1 MIAGVSKASLS
12 LVGAVLV
19 SLGLVV
25 AAPACSS
32 ESEPTLGNT
41 TKDGGSSGSAAA
53 DARRPYPSFRDDV
66 VPLVQESCALTACHA
81 SKESNLGIFLAY
93 DPAQI
98 YAELK
103 KVSATASGESFVVPG
118 DPAKSYLMVKLEG
131 KQGAFAS
138 KCANNNC
145 GTVMPPDDPLPA
157 AKLETVRKWITEG
170 AKDN

>member
-1 MIAGVSKASLS
+1 MGKASLPF
-12 LVGAVLV
+12 LGAILV
-19 SLGLVV
+19 SFGLL
-25 AAPACSS
+25 AGAPACSS
-32 ESEPTLGNT
+32 ESEPTLGGGGN
-41 TKDGGSSGSAAA
+41 KDGGSSGTA

-66 VPLVQESCALTACHA
+66 VPIVQQSCALTACHS

-103 KVSATASGESFVVPG
+103 KSSPTASGEQFVVPG

-131 KQGAFAS
+131 TQGSLAS

-145 GTVMPPDDPLPA
+145 GTVMPPDDPLPS
-157 AKLETVRKWITEG
+157 AKLETVRKWIADG

>member
-1 MIAGVSKASLS
+1 MLLS
-12 LVGAVLV
+12 A
-19 SLGLVV
+19 GLV
-25 AAPACSS
+25 AATPACSS
-32 ESEPTLGNT
+32 ETEPPLGNGN
-41 TKDGGSSGSAAA
+41 KDGGSSGAA
-53 DARRPYPSFRDDV
+53 DARRTYPSFHDDV
-66 VPLVQESCALTACHA
+66 VPIVQESCALTACHS

-103 KVSATASGESFVVPG
+103 KTSPTASGEPFVVPG

-131 KQGAFAS
+131 KQEAFTS

-145 GTVMPPDDPLPA
+145 GTVMPPDDPLSSD
-157 AKLETVRKWITEG
+157 KLETVRKWISEG

>member
-1 MIAGVSKASLS
+1 M
-12 LVGAVLV
+12 LV
-19 SLGLVV
+19 SFTLVV
-25 AAPACSS
+25 ACSS
-32 ESEPTLGNT
+32 SSDPTLGST
-41 TKDGGSSGSAAA
+41 TKDAGTSAV

-66 VPLVQESCALTACHA
+66 VPLVQGSCSLTACHA

-103 KVSATASGESFVVPG
+103 KTSPTAVGEPFVVPG

-131 KQGAFAS
+131 KQADHAS
-138 KCANNNC
+138 KCAGSAYPTC
-145 GTVMPPDDPLPA
+145 GVAMPPDAPLPA
-157 AKLETVRKWITEG
+157 AELDTFRKWITEG